1 MNNIILKNK
10 NDYTLKTEDGRKNLQ
25 EYITSYNNNLDLN
38 DPLARQ
44 IGIEEALAMCN
55 VEEFIRTKSQVA
67 EIVREA
73 IEIGYT
79 VKNFRTNSIFTFA
92 RTKLKKA
99 GYNSII
105 RIQLENYIKFRL
117 HIVDEVTNDTSE
129 KQKFKNISSFTL
141 GNETY
146 FYNILTGEELTGEEL
161 EKFLNYR
168 ETEKEKKLA

>member
-1 MNNIILKNK
+1 MNNLIIKNK
-10 NDYTLKTEDGRKNLQ
+10 NDYTLKTEEGRKNIH
-25 EYITSYNNNLDLN
+25 EYITLYNNNLDLN

-44 IGIEEALAMCN
+44 IGVDEALAMCN

-79 VKNFRTNSIFTFA
+79 VKNFRTNTIFTFA

-141 GNETY
+141 SNETY
-146 FYNILTGEELTGEEL
+146 FFNILTGEELTGEEL
-161 EKFLNYR
+161 KEFLNDR
-168 ETEKEKKLA
+168 ETEKEKMLA

>member
-1 MNNIILKNK
+1 MNSLIIKNK
-10 NDYTLKTEDGRKNLQ
+10 NDYTLKTEEGRKNLQ
-25 EYITSYNNNLDLN
+25 EYITLYNNNLDLS

-44 IGIEEALAMCN
+44 IGIDEALAMCN
-55 VEEFIRTKSQVA
+55 VEEFIRAKSQVA

-79 VKNFRTNSIFTFA
+79 VKNFRTNTIFTFA

-141 GNETY
+141 SNETY
-146 FYNILTGEELTGEEL
+146 FFNILTGEELTGEEL
-161 EKFLNYR
+161 KEFLNYR
-168 ETEKEKKLA
+168 ETEKEKMLA

>member
-1 MNNIILKNK
+1 MNNLIIKNK
-10 NDYTLKTEDGRKNLQ
+10 NDYTLKTEEGRKSLQ
-25 EYITSYNNNLDLN
+25 EYITLYNNNLDLS
-38 DPLARQ
+38 DPLARK
-44 IGIEEALAMCN
+44 IGVDEALAMCN
-55 VEEFIRTKSQVA
+55 IEEFIRDKSQVA

-79 VKNFRTNSIFTFA
+79 VKNFRTNTIFTFA

-141 GNETY
+141 SNETY
-146 FYNILTGEELTGEEL
+146 FFNILTGEELTGEEL
-161 EKFLNYR
+161 KEFLNYR
-168 ETEKEKKLA
+168 ETEKEKMLA